1 MGVSLKP
8 KTSFDKTTFQVVHE
22 AVAQATQRI
31 EQVELDLND
40 QGHQARRCIQ
50 ELTEKWDN
58 FEAQMARTAGV
69 NKQLLSRVLF
79 LEEKV
84 SVLVHQ
90 TGTLHAPPPPC
101 TVGVRGGQLEPRPPM
116 E

>member
-8 KTSFDKTTFQVVHE
+8 KTSFDETTFQVVRE

-50 ELTEKWDN
+50 ELTEN
-58 FEAQMARTAGV
+58 GV
-69 NKQLLSRVLF
+69 NKQLLSRALF